1 MSNQRKEL
9 CKESIVEIMQDLV
22 CFVYIL
28 EVVKR
33 QKNIEAK
40 NYVSLFLKTI
50 LPVIEYEIAIFFD
63 ETQII
68 SKNDFFNP
76 GMKKRV
82 FTEREAIKRIIVNS
96 SKPLITAQEMGLNFN
111 EKVYDMNIKI
121 YKNTLQDM
129 NYETYVDNVKNSDF
143 WLDLFSSPKKVLT
156 AMLMGLNYDI
166 SIDELI
172 SALDD
177 SIVKT
182 SLDFDEKFDGE
193 RLSYSVYKLFSQAAF
208 LTNRDKIFILYRYR
222 MVTSVLAIEKNLP
235 KLEIKKNND
244 IIIDF
249 HSFFR
254 KWKAMIVEIIGKELS
269 ELKTDFSLNLQR
281 KIDDNIVNKKF
292 FQYNR
297 KLRNNLHYT
306 TIEIL
311 SQKALELI
319 DSGQKIY
326 FDILTSSFENC
337 LYIDVD
343 KECRTMTG
351 FLKACQDK
359 ELPPDEITRNYYY
372 YYIKYLLFKHL

>member
-1 MSNQRKEL
+1 MPNQRKEL

-50 LPVIEYEIAIFFD
+50 LPVIEYEIAIFFE

-82 FTEREAIKRIIVNS
+82 FAEREAIKRIIVNS

-193 RLSYSVYKLFSQAAF
+193 RLSYSVYKLFSQADF

>member
-1 MSNQRKEL
+1 MPNQRKEL

-50 LPVIEYEIAIFFD
+50 LPVIEYEIAIFFE

-82 FTEREAIKRIIVNS
+82 FAEREAIKRIIVNS

-193 RLSYSVYKLFSQAAF
+193 RLSYSVYKLFSQADF

-254 KWKAMIVEIIGKELS
+254 KWKAMIVGIIGKELS

-326 FDILTSSFENC
+326 FDIIVSSFDKC

>member
-1 MSNQRKEL
+1 MPNQRKEL

-50 LPVIEYEIAIFFD
+50 LPVIEYEIAIFFE

-82 FTEREAIKRIIVNS
+82 FAEREAIKRIIVNS

-193 RLSYSVYKLFSQAAF
+193 RLSYSVYKLFSQADF

-254 KWKAMIVEIIGKELS
+254 KWKAMIVGIIGKELS